1 MCAARPSS
9 TSSRRWAPTA
19 SSTTRHDDFA
29 DGTRRYDLILDIGGG
44 ASLARLRRALAP
56 RGTVVFVGSENGGNL
71 TGMGRPMRGALLSP
85 FLRQRLV
92 MLMAKE
98 RATDL
103 ETLTGLIDSGR
114 ILPSLDRS
122 YPLDAAPDAMRRL
135 ENGQVLGKVAITV
148 A

>member
-1 MCAARPSS
+1 
-9 TSSRRWAPTA
+9 
-19 SSTTRHDDFA
+19 
-29 DGTRRYDLILDIGGG
+29 
-44 ASLARLRRALAP
+44 
-56 RGTVVFVGSENGGNL
+56 
-71 TGMGRPMRGALLSP
+71 MGRPMRGALLSP

-122 YPLDAAPDAMRRL
+122 YPLDAAPEAMRRL
-135 ENGQVLGKVAITV
+135 ENGQVLGKIAITV